1 MKTITVLGSYS
12 GRNAGEAAILGNLLH
27 DIATVRPEIRF
38 LVPTINTKFIYRS
51 FGQYKVKAL
60 GLLPWNGALKILG
73 IPTFQSMV
81 NTDLVLITDNMLFDR
96 KFYNPLV
103 NYLSTISLIAPWCK
117 KRGVPIIFYNASI
130 GPITSKLGAKALQRV
145 LDACPLMILRDIQT
159 KELLQEWN
167 LRYPDIKIHADC
179 ALNTKPPSNER
190 LDTIIQK
197 EGLFTNPKGTISF
210 TINAYIDKWYANAT
224 FKREDFLRLMGAAID
239 YLIEALDVNIM
250 LTATQVMD
258 LRINKEIL
266 KYVGHGDRIRI
277 ISNMQ
282 YSYRDIAGLLQHV
295 GIHVGLRTHSLI
307 LSAAVN
313 TPMISINSYPKNE
326 GFMRSIEQDEWM
338 IEMDEL
344 TFDRLLDVTM
354 RAWRSREKTRETL
367 RAIVEKEKVKARQSA
382 VVVSDLLQ

>member
-27 DIATVRPEIRF
+27 DISNVRSDIRF
-38 LVPTINTKFIYRS
+38 LVPTINARFIYRH
-51 FGQYKVKAL
+51 FGQYNVKAL

-103 NYLSTISLIAPWCK
+103 NYLSTISLIAPFCK

-130 GPITSKLGAKALQRV
+130 GPITSEIGAKALQNV

-159 KELLQEWN
+159 KELLQQWN
-167 LRYPDIKIHADC
+167 LRYPEPLIHADC
-179 ALNTKPPSNER
+179 ALNTQPPSNDR
-190 LDTIIQK
+190 LNEIIQK

-210 TINAYIDKWYANAT
+210 TINAYIDKWYTKGT
-224 FKREDFLRLMGAAID
+224 FRREDFLKLIGATID
-239 YLIEALDVNIM
+239 YLIDELDVNIM

-266 KYVGHGDRIRI
+266 KYVKHGDRIRI

-282 YSYRDIAGLLQHV
+282 YSYQDIAGLLQCV
-295 GIHVGLRTHSLI
+295 GIHIGLRTHSLI

-326 GFMRSIEQDEWM
+326 GFMRSIEQDDWM
-338 IEMDEL
+338 IEINNL
-344 TFDRLLDVTM
+344 TFDRLSDLAM
-354 RAWRSREKTRETL
+354 RAWKSMERTRKTLKPIVEREKL
-367 RAIVEKEKVKARQSA
+367 KARQSA
-382 VVVSDLLQ
+382 MVVSDFLE